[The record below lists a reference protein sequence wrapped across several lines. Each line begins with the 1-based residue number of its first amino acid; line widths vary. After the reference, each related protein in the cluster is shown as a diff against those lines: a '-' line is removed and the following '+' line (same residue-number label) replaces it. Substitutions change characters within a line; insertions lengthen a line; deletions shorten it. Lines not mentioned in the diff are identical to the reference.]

1 MKLIPAL
8 DILDGKVVRLKQG
21 NYNTATIYHERPV
34 DLAYYLADHGAERL
48 HLVDLRGSKEGRVCE
63 GRLFTEIR
71 RTVNVPC
78 EVGGGIRSAD
88 DFHFYFDNGFEAGKD
103 FVMVGSLPF
112 LNRPEF
118 EKIVADFRQ
127 SLLITVDAWGNEV
140 KHSGWLKDSGYT
152 VERLIGELT
161 ALGIENYLVT
171 QIKKDGM
178 LEGPDLDLYVALSAK
193 FPAIKL
199 IASGGVSS
207 VEDLEKLAEKKL
219 YGAIIGRAYYEG
231 KITAE
236 MIRAF
241 RLSRN

>member
-21 NYNTATIYHERPV
+21 NYSTATIYHERPV

-48 HLVDLRGSKEGRVCE
+48 HLVDLKGSKEGRVCE
-63 GRLFTEIR
+63 GKLFTEIR

-88 DFHFYFDNGFEAGKD
+88 DFQFYFDNGFEPGKD

-112 LNRPEF
+112 VNRAEF
-118 EKIVADFRQ
+118 EKIVANFRQ

-140 KHSGWLKDSGYT
+140 KHSGWIKDSGYT
-152 VERLIGELT
+152 VEKLITELT

-178 LEGPDLDLYVALSAK
+178 LEGPDLELYVELSAK
-193 FPAIKL
+193 FPNIKL

-207 VEDLEKLAEKKL
+207 VADLEKLAEKKL
-219 YGAIIGRAYYEG
+219 FGAIIGRAYYEG

-236 MIRAF
+236 MLRTF
-241 RLSRN
+241 RFSRE